1 MTVKT
6 IKAAWEAADKIFPTD
21 YIKDEASSLRAGY
34 DVYRS
39 TADNNC
45 SYICDLGD
53 RLEVNLDNGKT
64 ENIWITREQK
74 LVYFIAKTYISCLG
88 KADVSALGV
97 AANGWESIWVSN
109 LLDPCIQYFDT
120 EQEAKRVAYMWA
132 NTDMTVHGR
141 YIYID

>member
-1 MTVKT
+1 MTVQS

-21 YIKDEASSLRAGY
+21 YIKDEASSQRAGY

-39 TADNNC
+39 TAEGNR

-53 RLEVNLDNGKT
+53 RLEVNLANGKT
-64 ENIWITREQK
+64 ENIWIEQK
-74 LVYFIAKTYISCLG
+74 RVYFIAKTYINLAGAS
-88 KADVSALGV
+88 VSVMCYQHNQWGTYFSEDL
-97 AANGWESIWVSN
+97 N
-109 LLDPCIQYFDT
+109 DPHIQYFDT
-120 EQEAKRVAYMWA
+120 EADAKKVAYMWA